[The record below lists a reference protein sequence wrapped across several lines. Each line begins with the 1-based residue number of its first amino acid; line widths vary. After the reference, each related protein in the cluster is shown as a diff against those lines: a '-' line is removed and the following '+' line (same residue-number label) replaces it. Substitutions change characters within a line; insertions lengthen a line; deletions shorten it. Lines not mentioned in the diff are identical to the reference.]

1 MGSGQSMV
9 LETMI
14 KHLEEFSGEWSQDE
28 PQQIENPFNVWWPS
42 EGTLDVP
49 TVWRVWRVMT
59 GEPGQ
64 LDSLW
69 GVIHLK

>member
-9 LETMI
+9 LATMI
-14 KHLEEFSGEWSQDE
+14 KHLEEFSGEFSQDDRSKLRTLWE
-28 PQQIENPFNVWWPS
+28 LGWHPFNVWWPS

-49 TVWRVWRVMT
+49 TVWRVMT

-64 LDSLW
+64 LDSPPRM
-69 GVIHLK
+69 